1 MQFIDLKAQYR
12 ALKDEIDAGIQQVVD
27 AAQFISGP
35 QVKELEGKLAAVSY
49 THLQEAAAI
58 YQAGAVAATGILGGA
73 SIAKNDEWIILM
85 AGGAAKRIDPKLA
98 MGKRLSLIHI

>member
-1 MQFIDLKAQYR
+1 MNSHHQ
-12 ALKDEIDAGIQQVVD
+12 AGGTGLIH
-27 AAQFISGP
+27 FG
-35 QVKELEGKLAAVSY
+35 LG
-49 THLQEAAAI
+49 QEAAAI

-98 MGKRLSLIHI
+98 MGERRPLRDPFPAVAAVEGI